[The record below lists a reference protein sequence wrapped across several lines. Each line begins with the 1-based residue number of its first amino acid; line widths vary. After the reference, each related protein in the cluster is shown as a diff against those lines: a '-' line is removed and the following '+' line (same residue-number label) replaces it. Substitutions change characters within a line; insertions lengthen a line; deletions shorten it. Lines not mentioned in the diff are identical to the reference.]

1 MKPSKTTVTFL
12 ALGTAFAAWAFC
24 TGSSGRCGLLSTAL
38 AQGPQLTRV
47 SNGTGGEPAA
57 PDWRLAGVDG
67 KTVQLSDFKGKVVV
81 LNFWATW
88 CPPCRKEIPDLI
100 ALQKKYGNDLVVV
113 GVSLDEN
120 GPAAVKSFV
129 AKSGINYPVV
139 MGDQGTASAYGGIKA
154 IPTTF
159 VIDRAGKIVGQI
171 EGGADLAGFESA
183 IKATL
188 SSPSK
193 S

>member
-12 ALGTAFAAWAFC
+12 TLGTAFAAWSFC
-24 TGSSGRCGLLSTAL
+24 TGSPSRCGLLSTAL
-38 AQGPQLTRV
+38 AEEPQLTRV
-47 SNGTGGEPAA
+47 GNGAGGERAA
-57 PDWRLAGVDG
+57 PDWQLPGLDG
-67 KTVQLSDFKGKVVV
+67 KTVKLSDFKGKVVV

-100 ALQKKYGNDLVVV
+100 ALHKKHGNDLVVV

-129 AKSGINYPVV
+129 AKNGINYPVV
-139 MGDQGTASAYGGIKA
+139 MGDQRTASAYGGITA

-159 VIDRAGKIVGQI
+159 VIDREGRIVGGIQ
-171 EGGADLAGFESA
+171 GGADLSGFEAA
-183 IKATL
+183 IKPAL
-188 SSPSK
+188 
-193 S
+193 